1 VSLTTGAPT
10 DLSDVMSPP
19 LLLLLASFADPNVV
33 ARAPLTDVTAVVSSA
48 AAVAAGAGAGGGGGG
63 GGGTAAGSNLDA
75 PLALTLSLTLV
86 WATWRPGTSLGGHGS
101 CAQGGGVQRNVGR

>member
-1 VSLTTGAPT
+1 MSLTTGAPT

-19 LLLLLASFADPNVV
+19 LLLLPSFADPNVV

-48 AAVAAGAGAGGGGGG
+48 AAVAAAGAGGGGGSGG

-75 PLALTLSLTLV
+75 PLALTLSLTLA
-86 WATWRPGTSLGGHGS
+86 WATCRPGTSRGGHGS
-101 CAQGGGVQRNVGR
+101 